1 MSFTSSATSALPA
14 VIAPPQ
20 RQAGLA
26 RSTATV
32 TRRTLLRYVRT
43 PQLIVLATVQ
53 MSLFFLIYRYMFGG
67 AIHIAGMSYVDFL
80 VPGFIATGVL
90 FSGIGTAAAVAEDL
104 EQGFIDRLRS
114 LPIPRASVL
123 TARALADTVIFTWA
137 TAFTTGIAFAVGFRL
152 HGSAAEGLAA
162 FGLVVLFGF
171 AFEWLFIAMGLF
183 AGTAQAA
190 QGMGM
195 IVFPFAFVSS
205 AYVPVASMP
214 GWLQVFAAHQ
224 PLTYM
229 VDAVRSLTLGAHADA
244 LLGHPT
250 SYFVVRALAWT
261 AGILLVALPLAV
273 AKYRRG

>member
-1 MSFTSSATSALPA
+1 MSSASSPLPPFT
-14 VIAPPQ
+14 APPQ
-20 RQAGLA
+20 HQAGLA

-67 AIHIAGMSYVDFL
+67 AIHIAGLPYVDYL

-123 TARALADTVIFTWA
+123 MARALADTMIFTWA
-137 TAFTTGIAFAVGFRL
+137 TVFTAGIAFAVGYRL
-152 HGSAAEGLAA
+152 HGSAGQGLAA
-162 FGLVVLFGF
+162 LGLVVVFGF
-171 AFEWLFIAMGLF
+171 AFEWVFIAMGLF

-205 AYVPVASMP
+205 AYVPVSSMP
-214 GWLQVFAAHQ
+214 GWLQVFATHQ

-229 VDAVRSLTLGAHADA
+229 VDAVRSLSLGPQAQA
-244 LLGHPT
+244 LLGHPS

-261 AGILLVALPLAV
+261 AAILVVALPLAV

>member
-1 MSFTSSATSALPA
+1 MTTIASTLDEPA
-14 VIAPPQ
+14 ASPA

-26 RSTATV
+26 KSTLTV
-32 TRRTLLRYVRT
+32 TRRALLRYVRT

-53 MSLFFLIYRYMFGG
+53 MALFFLIYRYMFGG
-67 AIHIAGMSYVDFL
+67 AIHISGMRYVDYL

-90 FSGIGTAAAVAEDL
+90 FSGIGTAAATAEDL

-123 TARALADTVIFTWA
+123 AARALADTAMVAWS
-137 TAFTTGIAFAVGFRL
+137 TAFTAGIAFAVGFQL
-152 HGSAAEGLAA
+152 HGSAIDGLAA
-162 FGLVVLFGF
+162 FGLVIAFGF
-171 AFEWLFIAMGLF
+171 AFEWLFITMGLF
-183 AGTAQAA
+183 AGNAQAA

-195 IVFPFAFVSS
+195 IVFPLAFVSS
-205 AYVPVASMP
+205 AYVPVSSMP
-214 GWLQVFAAHQ
+214 GWLQVFATHQ

-229 VDAVRSLTLGAHADA
+229 VDSVRALTLGPQAHA

-250 SYFVVRALAWT
+250 SYFVTRALIWA
-261 AGILLVALPLAV
+261 LVIIAISLPVAV

>member
-1 MSFTSSATSALPA
+1 MSSASSAIPQFT
-14 VIAPPQ
+14 VPPQ
-20 RQAGLA
+20 RQAGLV

-67 AIHIAGMSYVDFL
+67 AIHIVGLPYVDYL

-90 FSGIGTAAAVAEDL
+90 FSGIGTAAAMAEDL

-123 TARALADTVIFTWA
+123 TARALADTMIFTWA
-137 TAFTTGIAFAVGFRL
+137 TVFTAGIAFAVGYRL
-152 HGSAAEGLAA
+152 HGSAGQGLAA
-162 FGLVVLFGF
+162 LGLVVVFGF

-205 AYVPVASMP
+205 AYVPVSSMP
-214 GWLQVFAAHQ
+214 GWLQVFATHQ

-229 VDAVRSLTLGAHADA
+229 VDAVRSLSLGPQAQA
-244 LLGHPT
+244 LLGHPP
-250 SYFVVRALAWT
+250 SYFVLRALAWT
-261 AGILLVALPLAV
+261 AAILIVALPLAV